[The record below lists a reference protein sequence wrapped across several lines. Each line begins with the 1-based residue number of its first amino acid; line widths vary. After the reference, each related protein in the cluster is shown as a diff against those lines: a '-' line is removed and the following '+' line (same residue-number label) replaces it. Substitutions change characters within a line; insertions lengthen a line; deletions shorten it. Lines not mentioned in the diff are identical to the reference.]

1 MDALPNMAEVALAE
15 AIGHVGGLGFEA
27 ALTRFL
33 RRCIACGN
41 VVFILYRGAGAPE
54 VLYWQ
59 ADDPAV
65 FRDLARVYVPGA
77 YLLDPFHDL
86 HVNRVAAGAY
96 RLLDIA
102 PDQFQRS
109 QYFLDYYRQTT
120 LVDELT
126 FVSYP
131 DVESTLTICLGRDA
145 STPRPFGAR
154 ARSVATRVAPVVA
167 ALAGRHVR
175 EFGAARAP
183 GAEPSAHR
191 AETPADRLRRLLAA
205 TRAIQLSP
213 RQAEVALLILRGH
226 SSTSI
231 GLRLGV
237 SAQTVKVFRR
247 QIHMRCRISS
257 QAELFALLMP
267 LLIGETAAQA
277 PRAVAPGGAA
287 GSEATSTRRTLHGG
301 AGGRRA

>member
-27 ALTRFL
+27 SLTGFL
-33 RRCIACGN
+33 RRSIPCAN
-41 VVFILYRGAGAPE
+41 VVFILYRDAAAPQ

-59 ADDPAV
+59 ADDPVV

-86 HVNRVAAGAY
+86 HVNRVAPGAY

-109 QYFLDYYRQTT
+109 QYYLDYYRQTT

-131 DVESTLTICLGRDA
+131 DAGSTLTICLGRDA
-145 STPRPFGAR
+145 ATPRLFGPRAR
-154 ARSVATRVAPVVA
+154 ATAARIAPVVA
-167 ALAGRHVR
+167 ALADRHVR
-175 EFGAARAP
+175 QFGAAPAP
-183 GAEPSAHR
+183 AAGPPPLAEAPV
-191 AETPADRLRRLLAA
+191 DRLRSQLAA
-205 TRAIQLSP
+205 RHAIRLSQ

-226 SSTSI
+226 SSMSI

-247 QIHMRCRISS
+247 QIHARCRISS
-257 QAELFALLMP
+257 QAELFALLLP
-267 LLIGETAAQA
+267 LLIGD
-277 PRAVAPGGAA
+277 
-287 GSEATSTRRTLHGG
+287 
-301 AGGRRA
+301 